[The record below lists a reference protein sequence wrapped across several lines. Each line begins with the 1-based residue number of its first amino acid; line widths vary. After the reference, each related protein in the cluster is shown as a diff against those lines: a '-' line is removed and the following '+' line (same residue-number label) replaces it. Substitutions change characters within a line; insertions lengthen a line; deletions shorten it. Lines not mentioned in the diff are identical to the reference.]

1 MLKLVVCIK
10 QVPMVTELPWDEKTG
25 TLRRDLAPGMMNPAC
40 KHALEAALQIKEKH
54 SAHLTVIT
62 MGPPA
67 AKEVLYEALA
77 MGADSTILICDKIL
91 AGSDTYATSWILAQA
106 INKQCDKA
114 DLILCGAFTADS
126 ETAQVGPQL
135 AERMNLPAAAYA
147 EKIEVNS
154 RTLRVRRI
162 VDNFRETLEMKCPAL
177 VTVSMENYLP
187 RYVGLGGL
195 QSAFGEN
202 QIKVLDAAAL
212 GIAAADVQKEGSR
225 TKVRRVVLRKTH
237 KENEY
242 FTGVAVNV
250 VNEFL
255 NKYERKISTVIG
267 KSIEGKER
275 TRGK

>member
-40 KHALEAALQIKEKH
+40 KHALEAALQIKEKY
-54 SAHLTVIT
+54 SAHITVIT
-62 MGPPA
+62 MGPPT

-77 MGADSTILICDKIL
+77 MGADGTLLICDKIL
-91 AGSDTYATSWILAQA
+91 AGSDTYMTSWILAQA
-106 INKQCDKA
+106 IRKHCANV

-135 AERMNLPAAAYA
+135 AESLNLPAVAYV
-147 EKIEVNS
+147 EKIEMNG
-154 RTLRVRRI
+154 RILRVRRI
-162 VDNFRETLEMKCPAL
+162 VDNFRETMEMECPAL
-177 VTVSMENYLP
+177 VTVSIENYLP

-202 QIKVLDAAAL
+202 QIQVIDATAL
-212 GIAAADVQKEGSR
+212 GIAAADVKKQGSR
-225 TKVRRVVLRKTH
+225 TKVRRVFLRKTQ

>member
-40 KHALEAALQIKEKH
+40 KHALEAALQIKEKY
-54 SAHLTVIT
+54 SAHITVIT

-77 MGADSTILICDKIL
+77 MGADNTILICDKIL

-135 AERMNLPAAAYA
+135 AERMNLSAVAYA
-147 EKIEVNS
+147 EKIEVNG

-162 VDNFRETLEMKCPAL
+162 VDNFRETMEMECPAL

-187 RYVGLGGL
+187 RYMGLGGL

-202 QIKVLDAAAL
+202 QIQVLDAAAL
-212 GIAAADVQKEGSR
+212 GISAADIQTEGSR
-225 TKVRRVVLRKTH
+225 TKVRRVFLRKTQ

>member
-1 MLKLVVCIK
+1 
-10 QVPMVTELPWDEKTG
+10 MVTELPWDEKTG

-40 KHALEAALQIKEKH
+40 KHALEAALQIKEKY
-54 SAHLTVIT
+54 SAHITVIT

-106 INKQCDKA
+106 INKQCGKT

-135 AERMNLPAAAYA
+135 AERMNLPAVAYA
-147 EKIEVNS
+147 EKIEINGS
-154 RTLRVRRI
+154 TLRVRRI
-162 VDNFRETLEMKCPAL
+162 VDNFRETMEMECPAL

-187 RYVGLGGL
+187 RYVGLSGL
-195 QSAFGEN
+195 QCAFGEN

-212 GIAAADVQKEGSR
+212 GISAADIQKEGSR
-225 TKVRRVVLRKTH
+225 TKVRRVFLRKTQ

-255 NKYERKISTVIG
+255 NKYERKISTVIS

>member
-1 MLKLVVCIK
+1 
-10 QVPMVTELPWDEKTG
+10 MVTELPWDEKTG

-40 KHALEAALQIKEKH
+40 KHALEAALQIKEKY
-54 SAHLTVIT
+54 SAHITVIT

-106 INKQCDKA
+106 INKQCDKT

-135 AERMNLPAAAYA
+135 AERMNLPAVAYA
-147 EKIEVNS
+147 EKIEVNG

-162 VDNFRETLEMKCPAL
+162 VDNFRETMEMECPAL

-195 QSAFGEN
+195 QRAFGEN
-202 QIKVLDAAAL
+202 QIKVLDATAL
-212 GIAAADVQKEGSR
+212 GITVADVRKEGSR
-225 TKVRRVVLRKTH
+225 TKVRRVFLRKTQ
-237 KENEY
+237 KENIY

>member
-1 MLKLVVCIK
+1 
-10 QVPMVTELPWDEKTG
+10 MVTELPWDEKTG

-40 KHALEAALQIKEKH
+40 KHALEAALQVKEKY
-54 SAHLTVIT
+54 SAHITVIT

-195 QSAFGEN
+195 QSAFSEN

-225 TKVRRVVLRKTH
+225 TKVRRVFLRKTQ
-237 KENEY
+237 KENES

>member
-40 KHALEAALQIKEKH
+40 KHALEAALQIKEKY
-54 SAHLTVIT
+54 SAHITVIT

-77 MGADSTILICDKIL
+77 MGADNTILICDKIL

-135 AERMNLPAAAYA
+135 AERMNLPAVAYA
-147 EKIEVNS
+147 EKIEVNG

-162 VDNFRETLEMKCPAL
+162 VDNFRETMEMECPAL

-195 QSAFGEN
+195 QSAFGKN

-212 GIAAADVQKEGSR
+212 GISAADIQKEGSR
-225 TKVRRVVLRKTH
+225 TKVRRVFLRKTQ